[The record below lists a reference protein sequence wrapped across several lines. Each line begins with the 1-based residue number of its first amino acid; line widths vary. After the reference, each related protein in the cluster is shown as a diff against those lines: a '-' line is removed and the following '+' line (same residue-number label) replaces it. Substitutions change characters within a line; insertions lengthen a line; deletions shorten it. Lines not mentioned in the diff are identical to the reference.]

1 LQRTRIYIEELS
13 EDPMHARMLSYPKLQ
28 KHELNRRL
36 KELRSLGITALEF
49 AGDKQISNVNV
60 LGKGCVGIVLA
71 ALIDGQK
78 VALKV
83 RRLDADRSRMLHEA
97 QMLKM
102 ANSVQVGPSLLG
114 YTKNLLLMQL
124 VEGSL
129 IPIWL
134 EKRVGRS
141 RVRTVLRELLGQC
154 WLLDSIGLDHGEL
167 SHAPKHVIVDKANRP
182 YIVDF
187 ETASVRRR
195 PANVTSMSQFLFLS
209 GISESVVEKI
219 GASDKNRI
227 VDALRSYK
235 ISRDKE
241 DFRSVLGA
249 CGL

>member
-1 LQRTRIYIEELS
+1 MQKTRVYIEELS
-13 EDPMHARMLSYPKLQ
+13 EDPMHARMLSYPTFQ
-28 KHELNRRL
+28 KNELNRRL
-36 KELRSLGITALEF
+36 KEVRSLGITALEF
-49 AGDKQISNVNV
+49 TGDKQISNVNV
-60 LGKGCVGIVLA
+60 LGKGCVGIVLVA
-71 ALIDGQK
+71 IMDGQK

-102 ANSVQVGPSLLG
+102 ANSVQVGPLLLG
-114 YTKNLLLMQL
+114 YTKNLLLMQF

-134 EKRVGRS
+134 QKRVGRS
-141 RVRTVLRELLGQC
+141 RVRTVLRELLRQC
-154 WLLDSIGLDHGEL
+154 FLLDSIGLDHGEL

-209 GISESVVEKI
+209 GISESVLEKI

-235 ISRDKE
+235 ISRGKE
-241 DFRSVLGA
+241 DFRSVLDA

>member
-1 LQRTRIYIEELS
+1 MQRTRVSIEELS
-13 EDPMHARMLSYPKLQ
+13 EDPMHARMLTYPKFQ
-28 KHELNRRL
+28 KNELNRRL

-49 AGDKQISNVNV
+49 TGDKQISNVNV

-102 ANSVQVGPSLLG
+102 ANSVQVGPLLLG
-114 YTKNLLLMQL
+114 YTKNLLLMQF

-134 EKRVGRS
+134 QKRVGKS
-141 RVRTVLRELLGQC
+141 RVRRVLLELIKQC
-154 WLLDSIGLDHGEL
+154 FLLDSIGLDHGEL

-209 GISESVVEKI
+209 GISESVIEKI

-227 VDALRSYK
+227 VNALRSYK
-235 ISRDKE
+235 MSNDKE
-241 DFRSVLGA
+241 DFRSVLNA